1 MIFADTHAHLY
12 LEDFDRDRD
21 EMIRRAL
28 NAGVRYL
35 FLPNIDQGSIGDL
48 LRMVKS
54 FPDRCFPMM
63 GLHPTSVGKEFP
75 LALKVVEEE
84 LEKNRKMYC
93 AVGEIGIDLYW
104 DKKCI
109 GEQKAVFLRQ
119 IELCSRYDLPA
130 VIHTRNSFDLVASLI
145 EEEGKPGLKGIFH
158 CFSGE
163 IEQARRAVKLGFL
176 LGIGGVVT
184 FKKSG
189 LQKVVQAIPLE
200 HLVLETDAPYLA
212 PVPFRGER
220 NESSYIPVIARKIA
234 EIKDIPL
241 SKVAETTTSNA
252 LNLFQIANY

>member
-1 MIFADTHAHLY
+1 
-12 LEDFDRDRD
+12 
-21 EMIRRAL
+21 
-28 NAGVRYL
+28 
-35 FLPNIDQGSIGDL
+35 
-48 LRMVKS
+48 
-54 FPDRCFPMM
+54 
-63 GLHPTSVGKEFP
+63 
-75 LALKVVEEE
+75 
-84 LEKNRKMYC
+84 
-93 AVGEIGIDLYW
+93 
-104 DKKCI
+104 
-109 GEQKAVFLRQ
+109 
-119 IELCSRYDLPA
+119 
-130 VIHTRNSFDLVASLI
+130 
-145 EEEGKPGLKGIFH
+145 
-158 CFSGE
+158 
-163 IEQARRAVKLGFL
+163 LGFL